1 MPRRKDEI
9 GTTTTQVKEGIN
21 PNNTN
26 RLGAT
31 RTKDTKTPKGAL
43 IPIYH
48 AKGRTTI
55 FELPVL
61 ALYVMSM
68 DIILIIAPKFLT
80 SNG

>member
-1 MPRRKDEI
+1 MEQEQQQPRSRRES
-9 GTTTTQVKEGIN
+9 T
-21 PNNTN
+21 PSTN
-26 RLGAT
+26 QFGAT

-55 FELPVL
+55 FELPFLV
-61 ALYVMSM
+61 LYVMSM
-68 DIILIIAPKFLT
+68 DIILIIAPKFLI